1 MRFKYFFS
9 LYIFLISAIFA
20 QQFNHV
26 QLPKI
31 GILQGTVIDS
41 ITSQPIQYAS
51 ISLVSLRT
59 NDIVTGGVTNEYGK
73 FDIEQIP
80 AGRYNISIEYI
91 GYVRLVKGPIMFNP
105 RENSTQHNLGNI
117 KLVQSALAFQDVEVK
132 GERPL
137 FVQTIDKKIFN
148 VEQNTLSSGGSA
160 LDVLRQVP
168 GVDVDIDGNISLRG
182 SSNVNVLING
192 KPSTMT
198 SGDSEALL
206 ENIPADNI
214 RDIEVVT
221 NPSAKY
227 DPEGMAGIINIIL
240 KENRFAGLNGNIKSG
255 GTSIGAYNG
264 SGQINF
270 RNDKLNIFT
279 NVGLR
284 HDVRSVLGGNYR
296 ETELTDYSYTIDQE
310 INGERGGNNILLKT
324 GIDYFINKNNSIG
337 LTASYSNRDRIHDR
351 VVYTDE
357 TVDSLVRYYRTTDS
371 DNDRQNIDIAITY
384 DRKFKDSKQKL
395 SVDIRHSAGEDNR
408 TETQLTTAQIGY
420 EDLVDL
426 APGKTNTK
434 NLTGTTNAQI
444 DYIHP
449 ISEDTKLEVGY
460 KGTLRFID
468 NDFFTYDFDPT
479 IDDYIIDDSR
489 SNHFIFDEN
498 IQSGYIQY
506 STQKEKIGFQAGLR
520 TEIVN
525 TVSELKDTDENVE
538 DSYTSIYPSAA
549 ISFGPPQIFQIQMSY
564 SRRVHRP
571 SYRMLNP
578 AVFQLDQLNMRMG
591 NPFLKPEYID
601 VMELNFSKYKR
612 GLSLSLGAYY
622 RRITDKISRYKE
634 VGDDGI
640 SVTTYKNYDEQKTY
654 GTELILSGSIG
665 KKLRLMMNGNIYAD
679 EVNASDIFEDYNKT
693 STGFMGRVTA
703 TWNFSPTLELML
715 MGFYRSPRDIPI
727 GRVESMSFTSIS
739 VKKKLLDDRFSVALR
754 LNDVFNTMGF
764 QYETYGDNYFQE
776 SSRKWDS
783 QMLSIN
789 LEYKFGSIEDKSRYN
804 GNQDRLKNENGS
816 GMGDFDIE

>member
-1 MRFKYFFS
+1 MRFKFILSLSILLFS
-9 LYIFLISAIFA
+9 TIFA
-20 QQFNHV
+20 QQFNPNKMHRNGV
-26 QLPKI
+26 
-31 GILQGTVIDS
+31 LQGTVIDS
-41 ITSQPIQYAS
+41 ITNRPIQYAS
-51 ISLVSLRT
+51 ISLISLRT
-59 NDIVTGGVTNEYGK
+59 NDIVTGGVTNDYGK
-73 FDIEQIP
+73 FDISQIP

-91 GYVRLVKGPIMFNP
+91 GYVRQIKGPLKFNP
-105 RENSTQHNLGNI
+105 RENSMHHNLENI
-117 KLVQSALAFQDVEVK
+117 KLVQSALAFQDVEVQ

-137 FVQTIDKKIFN
+137 FIQTINKKIFN

-182 SSNVNVLING
+182 SSNVNVLIDG

-214 RDIEVVT
+214 RDIEVIT

-255 GTSIGAYNG
+255 GTSIGSFNG

-279 NVGLR
+279 NIGLR
-284 HDVRSVLGGNYR
+284 HDVRSVLGANYR
-296 ETELTDYSYTIDQE
+296 ETELTEYSFIIDQD
-310 INGERGGNNILLKT
+310 IVGERGGNNILLKT
-324 GIDYFINKNNSIG
+324 GVDYFINKNNSIG
-337 LTASYSNRDRIHDR
+337 LTVSYSDGDRIHDR

-357 TVDSLVRYYRTTDS
+357 TVDSLVQYYRSTDS
-371 DNDRQNIDIAITY
+371 DNDRKNTDFAITY
-384 DRKFKDSKQKL
+384 DRKFADPKQKL
-395 SVDIRHSAGEDNR
+395 SVDIRHSAGEANR
-408 TETQLTTAQIGY
+408 AETLLTTAQVGY
-420 EDLVDL
+420 EDLVDP

-449 ISEDTKLEVGY
+449 ISADTKLEVGY
-460 KGTLRFID
+460 KGTLRLID
-468 NDFFTYDFDPT
+468 NDFFTYDFDTT
-479 IDDYIIDDSR
+479 IDDYIIDAAR

-498 IQSGYIQY
+498 IQAGYVQY
-506 STQKEKIGFQAGLR
+506 SIQKEKIGIQAGIR

-525 TVSELKDTDENVE
+525 TVSELKDTDETVVE
-538 DSYTSIYPSAA
+538 SYNSFYPSAA

-564 SRRVHRP
+564 SHRVNRP
-571 SYRMLNP
+571 SYRRLNP
-578 AVFQLDQLNMRMG
+578 AVFQLDHLNMRMG

-601 VMELNFSKYKR
+601 VMELNFSRFKR
-612 GLSLSLGAYY
+612 GLSLSVGAYY
-622 RRITDKISRYKE
+622 RRITDKINRYKE
-634 VGDDGI
+634 VGDDGV

-665 KKLRLMMNGNIYAD
+665 KKLRLMMNGNIYTD
-679 EVNASDIFEDYNKT
+679 EVNASNVFEDYNKT
-693 STGFMGRVTA
+693 STGFMGRITA
-703 TWNFSPTLELML
+703 TWNFSPSLELML

-727 GRVESMSFTSIS
+727 GRIESMSFSSIS

-754 LNDVFNTMGF
+754 LSDVFNTMGF
-764 QYETYGDNYFQE
+764 QYATYGDNYFQE
-776 SSRKWDS
+776 STRKWDS
-783 QMLSIN
+783 QMVSIN
-789 LEYKFGSIEDKSRYN
+789 LEYKFGNMEDKSRYN
-804 GNQDRLKNENGS
+804 GKQDRSKNENGS

>member
-9 LYIFLISAIFA
+9 LYIFLVSAVFA
-20 QQFNHV
+20 QQFNPNKM
-26 QLPKI
+26 PKI
-31 GILQGTVIDS
+31 GVLQGTVIDS
-41 ITSQPIQYAS
+41 ITSQPILYAS
-51 ISLVSLRT
+51 ISLISLRT
-59 NDIVTGGVTNEYGK
+59 NDIVTGGVTNDDGK
-73 FDIEQIP
+73 FDISQIP
-80 AGRYNISIEYI
+80 VGRYKISIEYI
-91 GYVRLVKGPIMFNP
+91 GYVRLVKGPVMFNP
-105 RENSTQHNLGNI
+105 RENLTQHDLGNI
-117 KLVQSALAFQDVEVK
+117 KLVQSALAFQDVEVQ

-182 SSNVNVLING
+182 SSNVNVLIDG

-255 GTSIGAYNG
+255 RTSIGSYNG
-264 SGQINF
+264 SGQINY

-284 HDVRSVLGGNYR
+284 HDVRSVLGENYR
-296 ETELTDYSYTIDQE
+296 ETELTDHSYIIDQDIE
-310 INGERGGNNILLKT
+310 GERGGNNILLKT
-324 GIDYFINKNNSIG
+324 GIDYFINKDNSIG

-371 DNDRQNIDIAITY
+371 DNDRENVDFAIIY
-384 DRKFKDSKQKL
+384 DRKFRDPKQKL
-395 SVDIRHSAGEDNR
+395 SVDIRHSAGEENR
-408 TETQLTTAQIGY
+408 TEMLLTTAQIGY
-420 EDLVDL
+420 EDLVDP

-434 NLTGTTNAQI
+434 NLTGTTNAQV

-449 ISEDTKLEVGY
+449 ISEDAKLEVGY
-460 KGTLRFID
+460 KGTLRIID
-468 NDFFTYDFDPT
+468 NDFFTYDFDTT
-479 IDDYIIDDSR
+479 IDDYIIDATL

-498 IQSGYIQY
+498 IQSGYVQY

-538 DSYTSIYPSAA
+538 ESYTSIYPSAA

-564 SRRVHRP
+564 SRRINRP

-679 EVNASDIFEDYNKT
+679 EINASDIFEDYNKT

-739 VKKKLLDDRFSVALR
+739 VKKKLLDDRLSVALR
-754 LNDVFNTMGF
+754 LNDIFNTMGF

-776 SSRKWDS
+776 SSRKLDS

-789 LEYKFGSIEDKSRYN
+789 LEYKFGSMEDKSRYN
-804 GNQDRLKNENGS
+804 GKQDHSKNENGS

>member
-1 MRFKYFFS
+1 MRFKFILI
-9 LYIFLISAIFA
+9 LYILLISTVFT
-20 QQFNHV
+20 QQFNPNKM
-26 QLPKI
+26 PKI
-31 GILQGTVIDS
+31 GVLQGTVIDS
-41 ITSQPIQYAS
+41 STNRPIQYAS
-51 ISLVSLRT
+51 VSLVSLRT
-59 NDIVTGGVTNEYGK
+59 NDIVTGGVTNDDGK
-73 FDIEQIP
+73 FDISRIP

-91 GYVRLVKGPIMFNP
+91 GYIRLVKGPVIFNP
-105 RENSTQHNLGNI
+105 RENSTFHNLGNI
-117 KLVQSALAFQDVEVK
+117 KLVQSALAFQDVVVQ

-182 SSNVNVLING
+182 SSNVNVLIDG

-255 GTSIGAYNG
+255 GTSIGSYNG
-264 SGQINF
+264 SGQINY
-270 RNDKLNIFT
+270 RNDKLNVFT

-284 HDVRSVLGGNYR
+284 HDVRSVLGANYR
-296 ETELTDYSYTIDQE
+296 ETELTDYSFLIDQE
-310 INGERGGNNILLKT
+310 IEGERGGNNILLKT
-324 GIDYFINKNNSIG
+324 GIDYFINKDNSIG
-337 LTASYSNRDRIHDR
+337 LTASYSNGDRIHDR

-357 TVDSLVRYYRTTDS
+357 TMDSLIQYYRTTDS
-371 DNDRQNIDIAITY
+371 DNDRENIDFAITY
-384 DRKFKDSKQKL
+384 DRKFRDPKQKL

-408 TETQLTTAQIGY
+408 AEILLTTAQIGY
-420 EDLVDL
+420 ADLVDP

-449 ISEDTKLEVGY
+449 ISDDTKLEAGY

-468 NDFFTYDFDPT
+468 NDFFTYDFDT
-479 IDDYIIDDSR
+479 IKDEYIIDAAR
-489 SNHFIFDEN
+489 SNHFIFNEN
-498 IQSGYIQY
+498 TQSGYVQY

-525 TVSELKDTDENVE
+525 TVSKLKDTDENIE
-538 DSYTSIYPSAA
+538 ESYNSVYPSAA

-564 SRRVHRP
+564 SRRVNRP

-578 AVFQLDQLNMRMG
+578 AVFQLDQLNMRVG

-601 VMELNFSKYKR
+601 IMELNFSKFKS

-622 RRITDKISRYKE
+622 RRITDKINRYKE
-634 VGDDGI
+634 VGDDGV

-654 GTELILSGSIG
+654 GTEIILSGSIG
-665 KKLRLMMNGNIYAD
+665 KKLRVMMNGNIYAD
-679 EVNASDIFEDYNKT
+679 EVNASNVFEDYNKT

-703 TWNFSPTLELML
+703 TYNVSPTLEFML

-727 GRVESMSFTSIS
+727 GRIESMSFTSIS
-739 VKKKLLDDRFSVALR
+739 VKKKILDDRFSVALR
-754 LNDVFNTMGF
+754 LNDIFNTMGF
-764 QYETYGDNYFQE
+764 QYETYADNYFQE

-783 QMLSIN
+783 QMVSIN
-789 LEYKFGSIEDKSRYN
+789 LEYKFGSMEDKSRYN
-804 GNQDRLKNENGS
+804 GKQDRSRNENGS
-816 GMGDFDIE
+816 SMGDYDIE